1 MRRPVGV
8 AKHPSLGQNGPAT
21 GVFIVKRTQAARV
34 RKALDF
40 VKKRLK
46 LDLEFVVEPG
56 EVHEQFGLLDIERS
70 MRGTEDR
77 KVWVVSF
84 DPELVSKES
93 LSALRRHAFH
103 EVLHA
108 LTWPLFDE
116 AEAAIRSVPD
126 SRLRKELMDRS
137 IDARENVV
145 YELERKIGPL
155 CFPSLPWV
163 DP

>member
-1 MRRPVGV
+1 M
-8 AKHPSLGQNGPAT
+8 SLPRGY
-21 GVFIVKRTQAARV
+21 VVKRTQAIRV
-34 RKALDF
+34 RKALDY

-56 EVHEQFGLLDIERS
+56 DVHDQFGLLDIERS

-77 KVWVVSF
+77 KVWIVSF
-84 DPELVSKES
+84 DPEGVSKES

-116 AEAAIRSVPD
+116 AEAAIRRVPD
-126 SRLRKELMDRS
+126 STLRKELMDRT
-137 IDARENVV
+137 IDARENIV
-145 YELERKIGPL
+145 YDLERKIGPL

>member
-1 MRRPVGV
+1 M
-8 AKHPSLGQNGPAT
+8 
-21 GVFIVKRTQAARV
+21 KRTQAARV
-34 RKALDF
+34 RKALDY

-56 EVHEQFGLLDIERS
+56 EVHEQLGLLDIQRS
-70 MRGTEDR
+70 ERGTEDR
-77 KVWVVSF
+77 KVWLVTF
-84 DPELVSKES
+84 DPELVSKQT
-93 LSALRRHAFH
+93 LAALRRDAFH

-116 AEAAIRSVPD
+116 AEAAIRRVPD
-126 SRLRKELMDRS
+126 AGLRKELMDRS

-155 CFPSLPWV
+155 CFPSLPWI

>member
-1 MRRPVGV
+1 M
-8 AKHPSLGQNGPAT
+8 
-21 GVFIVKRTQAARV
+21 KRAQAVRV
-34 RKALDF
+34 RKALEY

-46 LDLEFVVEPG
+46 LDLEFVVQPG

-77 KVWVVSF
+77 KVWIVSF
-84 DPELVSKES
+84 DPELVARES
-93 LSALRRHAFH
+93 LAALRRHAFH

-155 CFPSLPWV
+155 CFPALPWV

>member
-1 MRRPVGV
+1 M
-8 AKHPSLGQNGPAT
+8 
-21 GVFIVKRTQAARV
+21 KRTQAARV
-34 RKALDF
+34 RKALDY

-56 EVHEQFGLLDIERS
+56 EVHEQLGLLDIQRS
-70 MRGTEDR
+70 ERGTEDR
-77 KVWVVSF
+77 KVWLVTF
-84 DPELVSKES
+84 DPELVSKQS
-93 LSALRRHAFH
+93 LAALRRDAFH

-116 AEAAIRSVPD
+116 AEAAIRRVPD
-126 SRLRKELMDRS
+126 STLRKELMDRS

>member
-1 MRRPVGV
+1 M
-8 AKHPSLGQNGPAT
+8 
-21 GVFIVKRTQAARV
+21 FIASRDDRADAEHAIQ
-34 RKALDF
+34 
-40 VKKRLK
+40 
-46 LDLEFVVEPG
+46 
-56 EVHEQFGLLDIERS
+56 
-70 MRGTEDR
+70 RGTGNVASVHTPPR
-77 KVWVVSF
+77 GRWNFVNVF
-84 DPELVSKES
+84 P
-93 LSALRRHAFH
+93 RRHAFH

>member
-1 MRRPVGV
+1 MG
-8 AKHPSLGQNGPAT
+8 PSRGK
-21 GVFIVKRTQAARV
+21 IVKRAQAVRV
-34 RKALDF
+34 RKALEY

-46 LDLEFVVEPG
+46 LDLEFVVQPG
-56 EVHEQFGLLDIERS
+56 EVHEQLGLLDIERS
-70 MRGTEDR
+70 ERGTEDR
-77 KVWVVSF
+77 KVWIVTF

-93 LSALRRHAFH
+93 LAALRRHAFH

-126 SRLRKELMDRS
+126 SKLRKELMDRS

-155 CFPSLPWV
+155 CFPTLPWV

>member
-1 MRRPVGV
+1 M
-8 AKHPSLGQNGPAT
+8 
-21 GVFIVKRTQAARV
+21 KRAQAVRV
-34 RKALDF
+34 RKALEY

-46 LDLEFVVEPG
+46 LDLEFVVQPG
-56 EVHEQFGLLDIERS
+56 EVHEQLGLLDIARS
-70 MRGTEDR
+70 IRGTEDR
-77 KVWVVSF
+77 KVWIVSF

-93 LSALRRHAFH
+93 LAALRRHAFH

-126 SRLRKELMDRS
+126 SKLRKELIDRS

>member
-1 MRRPVGV
+1 MGLPRGYV
-8 AKHPSLGQNGPAT
+8 
-21 GVFIVKRTQAARV
+21 VKRTQAVRV
-34 RKALDF
+34 RKALEY

-70 MRGTEDR
+70 QRGTEDR
-77 KVWVVSF
+77 KTWIVSF
-84 DPELVSKES
+84 DPELVSRES

-116 AEAAIRSVPD
+116 AEAAIRRVPD
-126 SRLRKELMDRS
+126 STLRKELMDRT
-137 IDARENVV
+137 IDARENIV
-145 YELERKIGPL
+145 YDLERKIGPL
-155 CFPSLPWV
+155 RFPSHPWV

>member
-1 MRRPVGV
+1 M
-8 AKHPSLGQNGPAT
+8 
-21 GVFIVKRTQAARV
+21 KRTQAARV
-34 RKALDF
+34 RKALDY

-56 EVHEQFGLLDIERS
+56 EVHEQLGLLDIQRS
-70 MRGTEDR
+70 ERGTEDR
-77 KVWVVSF
+77 KVWLVTF
-84 DPELVSKES
+84 DPELVSKQS
-93 LSALRRHAFH
+93 LPALRRDAFH

-116 AEAAIRSVPD
+116 AEAAIRRVPD
-126 SRLRKELMDRS
+126 ATLRKELMDRS

>member
-1 MRRPVGV
+1 M
-8 AKHPSLGQNGPAT
+8 
-21 GVFIVKRTQAARV
+21 KRNQILRV
-34 RKALDF
+34 RKALEY
-40 VKKRLK
+40 VKKRLR

-56 EVHEQFGLLDIERS
+56 EVHEQIGLLDIGRS
-70 MRGTEDR
+70 GRGTEDR
-77 KVWVVSF
+77 KVWVVTF
-84 DPELVSKES
+84 DLDAVSRET

-116 AEAAIRSVPD
+116 AEAAIRRVPD
-126 SRLRKELMDRS
+126 SGVRKELMDRS

-155 CFPSLPWV
+155 VFPSLPWA

>member
-1 MRRPVGV
+1 MRR
-8 AKHPSLGQNGPAT
+8 AQT
-21 GVFIVKRTQAARV
+21 ERV
-34 RKALDF
+34 RRAVEY
-40 VKKRLK
+40 VKKRLR

-56 EVHEQFGLLDIERS
+56 TPGEQVGLLDIQRTY
-70 MRGTEDR
+70 RGTEDR
-77 KVWVVSF
+77 KVWLVTF
-84 DPELVSKES
+84 DAEYVKGES

-116 AEAAIRSVPD
+116 AEAAIKRVPD
-126 SRLRKELMDRS
+126 HGVRRELMARS
-137 IDARENVV
+137 LDARENVV

-155 CFPSLPWV
+155 AFPHLPWT